1 MGALR
6 HGLTA
11 GLANEPPSASTLLSP
26 AQAPPAV
33 YQGELGFSSWAN
45 SPVLSMYFRWSAQ
58 FADQAGTS
66 VIAAGI
72 PFAARS
78 AFSAAIA
85 CVAVAAAA
93 LGTQANATRTSPL
106 RRRSRMTPRRSSATA
121 GPDWSP
127 ERVLRLDAV
136 DDSGA
141 PVGHEQSAA
150 AVNRGREGVV
160 EARREDRNPARV
172 ATPVELDAHDSAAE
186 AIRVV
191 LAPFG
196 DVEVAPPEGQT
207 VCGGVR
213 CEIR

>member
-1 MGALR
+1 
-6 HGLTA
+6 
-11 GLANEPPSASTLLSP
+11 
-26 AQAPPAV
+26 
-33 YQGELGFSSWAN
+33 
-45 SPVLSMYFRWSAQ
+45 
-58 FADQAGTS
+58 
-66 VIAAGI
+66 
-72 PFAARS
+72 
-78 AFSAAIA
+78 
-85 CVAVAAAA
+85 
-93 LGTQANATRTSPL
+93 
-106 RRRSRMTPRRSSATA
+106 MTPLRSSATA

-136 DDSGA
+136 NDSGA

-150 AVNRGREGVV
+150 AVNRERERVV

-213 CEIR
+213 CEIRHGRRRALAVPDQPKQARARPAGRPAVPLTFPDDDDHLCGFGIVLRAEEVLTVH